1 MIICLPRNRA
11 SDGRSQ
17 LAPFVPPDLVDYDS
31 VSVNNLYFT
40 LKKGPRWCFEVT
52 NGEAWNGVPCI
63 EAPCN
68 TTKLKF
74 SVREGHSL
82 GSGAH
87 CEESVRGLIAVVI
100 IG

>member
-1 MIICLPRNRA
+1 MA
-11 SDGRSQ
+11 GRS
-17 LAPFVPPDLVDYDS
+17 LHHSYDSDLVDYDS
-31 VSVNNLYFT
+31 VSVNNHYT
-40 LKKGPRWCFEVT
+40 LKKGHRWCFEVM
-52 NGEAWNGVPCI
+52 NGEAWNGVPSI
-63 EAPCN
+63 EAPYK

-87 CEESVRGLIAVVI
+87 CEESVRGLVAVVI